1 MIFAAGERVRVKNDP
16 AMVGL
21 VTTSP
26 AIERAGRMFIEIE
39 LPSGCRSFPSNQ
51 LEHVD
56 TDPNA
61 LEDLRAGKLSAPAD
75 LRRAITHLR
84 MTGRLADMIYSM
96 GATNT
101 EFHAYQFKPVLKL
114 LNSPSRG
121 LLIAD
126 EVGLGKTIEAGLVW
140 TELVARFDS
149 RRLLVVCPKPLTQ
162 KWREELRSKFNVDA
176 RICGAADLLETL
188 RDDQQRR
195 EGFCVIASING
206 LRPPRGWNDTEEPA
220 TGARADLARYLAD
233 ADEDFFDLAIFDE
246 AHHLRN
252 TDTTNH
258 RLGQL
263 VTAASDYSL
272 FLSATPINLRAND
285 LRALLK
291 LIDPDTFEREWL
303 FDVLQTE
310 NVPLMRAWE
319 AARNPRYSM
328 AELACL
334 IANLPEGQIL
344 KTGKRL
350 ARLRAEFDQGIDDT
364 PANRVK
370 IAARIEEMSL
380 LGSTINRTRRRDVA
394 EFKVERRP
402 QTAKWTMNAV
412 ERAFYDAA
420 TQRIA
425 AYAYNHEIN
434 ERFLLAQAQRF
445 LASSLPAAYRDWGA
459 RTGYLTLDD
468 EDEGPNAGKLPGPLV
483 FALGEVCTDMAVLG
497 ELQENDTKFARLADW
512 LRELQVRDPEQRI
525 IVFSSFRR
533 TLDHLSK
540 QLNALGFS
548 TMELH
553 GGIKVDRQETVS
565 AFSNS
570 SGGTILLTS
579 EVGGEGLDLQ
589 FCRIL
594 INWDLPW
601 NPMKVEQRIGRIDR
615 IGQQSPSIDIINLI
629 AEETIEEQ
637 VYERLYLRLG
647 IIEATIG
654 DFEPILGEIIRDI
667 ELILT
672 DPALDDQGRAQ
683 ELERATQA
691 AERRKSQAEELERE
705 APGLVAH
712 GDSILQKIKDAQAP
726 HKRLTSGDLRDYIA
740 STLVQSFEGTRV
752 QPIGGLDVEA
762 FDVRLSAQAQALFGQ
777 FRAENARRFPTRF
790 SRDAATGVKAIFG
803 SNPDPVRHRHLEA
816 IPMTHP
822 LARFCAKI
830 REQRQAGVAP
840 RPATALIV
848 PCPSNLPIAP
858 GTYAFAIERWS
869 LEGVLPIDRISFA
882 GANTATGHLI
892 DEELAEQLLME
903 ALTNEQSLARLS
915 VDQLEKAVNVVENH
929 LLPALHKARS
939 DFEDAEAARHYDLVE
954 TQRALIQE
962 HKERRKR
969 EAESQIRDHEYSGS
983 AKRKQ
988 LSYAVKGKLDKF
1000 MARMDLKLAEIK
1012 KRDDGLNFEQP
1023 ALVGIAIVDLVGA
1036 RHDRQAT

>member
-1 MIFAAGERVRVKNDP
+1 MFISGERVRLKNDP
-16 AMVGL
+16 ALVGL
-21 VTTSP
+21 VTGSP
-26 AIERAGRMFIEIE
+26 PMERAGRIFVEIE

-51 LEHVD
+51 LERV
-56 TDPNA
+56 TSDPNA
-61 LEDLRAGKLSAPAD
+61 LEDLRAGKLSAPSD
-75 LRRAITHLR
+75 LRRALTHLR

-121 LLIAD
+121 LLLAD

-149 RRLLVVCPKPLTQ
+149 RRLLIVCPKPLTQ
-162 KWREELRSKFNVDA
+162 KWRDELRNKFNVDA
-176 RICGAADLLETL
+176 RICGAAELLDTL

-195 EGFCVIASING
+195 EGFCVIASLNA
-206 LRPPRGWNDTEEPA
+206 LRPPRGWNDVDEPA
-220 TGARADLARYLAD
+220 TGARADLGRYLAD
-233 ADEDFFDLAIFDE
+233 ADDDLFDLAVFDE

-263 VTAASDYSL
+263 VTAVSDYTL

-303 FDVLQTE
+303 FDLLQSE
-310 NVPLMRAWE
+310 NAPLMRAWE
-319 AARNPRYSM
+319 AARDPRISM
-328 AELACL
+328 EELACL
-334 IANLPEGQIL
+334 VANLPEGQVL

-350 ARLRAEFDQGIDDT
+350 ARLRTEFDQGIDDT

-412 ERAFYDAA
+412 ERTFYEAA
-420 TQRIA
+420 TQRIE
-425 AYAYNHEIN
+425 AYAYAHDLN

-445 LASSLPAAYRDWGA
+445 LASSLPAAYRDWGE
-459 RTGYLTLDD
+459 RTGYLSLD
-468 EDEGPNAGKLPGPLV
+468 EEGEEPNSGKLPGPLV
-483 FALGEVCTDMAVLG
+483 FALGEVCTDMAVLR
-497 ELQENDTKFARLADW
+497 ELQASDTKFERLVGW
-512 LRELQVRDPEQRI
+512 LRDIQDRDPEQRV

-533 TLDHLSK
+533 TIDHLAGC
-540 QLNALGFS
+540 LTALGFA

-553 GGIKVDRQETVS
+553 GGIKGDRQETVA
-565 AFSNS
+565 AFADSP
-570 SGGTILLTS
+570 GGTILLTS

-615 IGQQSPSIDIINLI
+615 IGQRAPSIEIINLI

-637 VYERLYLRLG
+637 VYDRLYLRLG
-647 IIEATIG
+647 IIEATLG
-654 DFEPILGEIIRDI
+654 DFEPILGDIVRDI

-672 DPALDDQGRAQ
+672 DPALDATGRER

-712 GDSILQKIKDAQAP
+712 GDSILQRIKDAQAP
-726 HKRLTSGDLRDYIA
+726 HKRLTSSDLRDYIA
-740 STLVQSFEGTRV
+740 STLVQSFEGSRI
-752 QPIGGLDVEA
+752 QPLGGLDVEA
-762 FDVRLSAQAQALFGQ
+762 FDIRLSAQAQAMFGQ

-803 SNPDPVRHRHLEA
+803 SNPDPVRFRTLEA

-822 LARFCAKI
+822 LARFCAKV

-840 RPATALIV
+840 RPATALKLV
-848 PCPSNLPIAP
+848 CPSNLAISP
-858 GTYAFAIERWS
+858 GRYVFAVERWS
-869 LEGVLPIDRISFA
+869 LEGVLPIDRLAFA
-882 GANTATGHLI
+882 GADVASGLPI
-892 DEELAEQLLME
+892 DEDLAEQLLME
-903 ALTNEQSLARLS
+903 GLTNELSLHRLS
-915 VDQLEKAVNVVENH
+915 AKDLERAVETVEQG

-939 DFEDAEAARHYDLVE
+939 DFEDSEAARHYDLVE
-954 TQRALIQE
+954 TQRALILE
-962 HKERRKR
+962 HKVRRQR
-969 EAESQIRDHEYSGS
+969 EAETQIRDLRLSGN
-983 AKRKQ
+983 AKRMQ
-988 LSYAVKGKLDKF
+988 VSYAVQGKLDKF
-1000 MARMDLKLAEIK
+1000 IARMDLKLAEIK
-1012 KRDDGLNFEQP
+1012 KRDEGLNFEQP
-1023 ALVGIAIVDLVGA
+1023 TLVGIAVVDLVGVA
-1036 RHDRQAT
+1036 Q